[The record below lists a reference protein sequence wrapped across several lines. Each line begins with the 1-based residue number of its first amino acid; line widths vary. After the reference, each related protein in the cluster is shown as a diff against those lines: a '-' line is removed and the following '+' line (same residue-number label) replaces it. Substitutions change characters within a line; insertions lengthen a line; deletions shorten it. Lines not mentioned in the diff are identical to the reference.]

1 MEGVQNFFI
10 WKEVDRLEVVMLQII
25 DDLNLG
31 IW

>member
-1 MEGVQNFFI
+1 MEGIQNFFI